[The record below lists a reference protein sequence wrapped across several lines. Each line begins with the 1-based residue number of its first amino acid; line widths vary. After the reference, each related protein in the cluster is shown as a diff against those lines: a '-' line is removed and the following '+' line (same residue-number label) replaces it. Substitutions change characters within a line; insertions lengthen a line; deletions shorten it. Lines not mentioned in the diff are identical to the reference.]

1 MGVARADAV
10 AENQCIQCHQDTWD
24 EVKVS
29 VHARHAIYCQSCHG
43 GDPTQKDKDL
53 AKAEGTGYIGVPDKK
68 QIANK
73 CGTCHSDVSVMNF
86 YGIRTDQLAQYQTSV
101 HGKKLF
107 QDGDEHVAVCSDCH
121 GYHDIVSVSETTS
134 PVYPANIP
142 NTCNS
147 CHGNER
153 IMTPYGL
160 PTNILETYRE
170 SVHGKALFEKHDLSV
185 AQCASC
191 HGSHGAVPPGV
202 REAGETCGKC
212 HVNEKK
218 YFLES
223 VHAKHAEAKKFSEC
237 VSCHGNHG
245 VRHAT
250 PELYKEACQRCHAPG
265 TAEAIQGE
273 SISRLFHAAEKN
285 LAASGALVKQASIEG
300 IFVEDEMS
308 KLEEAKTHIISM
320 APVQHTLLIDQI
332 KELYGRFEKAAQ
344 EIKDSI
350 QKKRQNLKW
359 RKIALIP
366 LWIFVLIMAVTLHSK
381 YKKLKHHHETEK
393 KSKHPNG

>member
-1 MGVARADAV
+1 MQAGTV
-10 AENQCIQCHQDTWD
+10 AENNCVQCHLDTWD
-24 EVKVS
+24 ELKVS
-29 VHARHAIYCQSCHG
+29 VHARHGIYCNSCHG
-43 GDPTQKDKDL
+43 GDPAQKDKDL

-68 QIANK
+68 QIADK
-73 CGTCHSDVSVMNF
+73 CGTCHSDVGVMNF
-86 YGIRTDQLAQYQTSV
+86 YGIRTDQLAQYKTSV

-107 QDGDEHVAVCSDCH
+107 QDGDDHVAVCSDCH
-121 GYHDIVSVSETTS
+121 GYHDIVAISETTS

-147 CHGNER
+147 CHGSER
-153 IMTPYGL
+153 IMAPYGL
-160 PTNILETYRE
+160 PTNILETYRG
-170 SVHGKALFEKHDLSV
+170 SVHGKALFEKHDLSA

-245 VRHAT
+245 VQHAT
-250 PELYKEACQRCHAPG
+250 PELYKEACQRCHEPG
-265 TAEAIQGE
+265 SPEAQQGE
-273 SISRLFHAAEKN
+273 SISQLFHTAGQN

-300 IFVEDEMS
+300 IFVEEEMS
-308 KLEEAKTHIISM
+308 TLEEAKTHIISM

-344 EIKDSI
+344 EISASI
-350 QKKRQNLKW
+350 YKKRQNLKW

-366 LWIFVLIMAVTLHSK
+366 LWIFILIMAVTLHAK
-381 YKKLKHHHETEK
+381 YKKLKHHHESEK